1 MSNRE
6 IMVLDATLCVREG
19 ISKKTGNPYSIPF
32 ISIETPYGV
41 IEVNL
46 DTRNDRAGII
56 LDMIARKEG

>member
-1 MSNRE
+1 MNNRE

-19 ISKKTGNPYSIPF
+19 ISKKTGKAYRIPY

-41 IEVNL
+41 VEVNL

-56 LDMIARKEG
+56 LEMLSRKED